1 MQELIQQ
8 GNKVYLVTYVVIE
21 MHSSCEE
28 LADTP
33 GMRLPIGDQAFFHSS
48 YYLVFLI

>member
-1 MQELIQQ
+1 MQELIEP
-8 GNKVYLVTYVVIE
+8 GNKVYLVTYMVIK

-33 GMRLPIGDQAFFHSS
+33 GMRLSVGEAFFHSS
-48 YYLVFLI
+48 YYLDFLI